1 VISLLV
7 AFGLSLE
14 LPLIAVALN
23 LVGIL
28 TYDVLRKSR
37 RWIFFLTIVFA
48 AFVTP
53 TQDPFTML
61 AMAVPMI
68 VLFELAIQIA
78 RVVDKRRAKR
88 ADAEH
93 FHDLGDDEASPLDAR
108 PSSLD
113 DAHDPSTAATRG

>member
-1 VISLLV
+1 M
-7 AFGLSLE
+7 
-14 LPLIAVALN
+14 LN
-23 LVGIL
+23 LVG
-28 TYDVLRKSR
+28 VLSYEVLARSR

-61 AMAVPMI
+61 LMAGPMI

-88 ADAEH
+88 AAVETSTTSATTRPPRWTRRPR
-93 FHDLGDDEASPLDAR
+93 LLDEPQDSSPASF
-108 PSSLD
+108 
-113 DAHDPSTAATRG
+113 RG